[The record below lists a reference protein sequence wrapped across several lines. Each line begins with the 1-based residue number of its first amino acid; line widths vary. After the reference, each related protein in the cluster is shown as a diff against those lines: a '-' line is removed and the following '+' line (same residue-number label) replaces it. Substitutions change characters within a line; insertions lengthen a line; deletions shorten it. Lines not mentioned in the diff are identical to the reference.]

1 MTPRRALVL
10 ALALVLTFGAAL
22 LAVLRLTD
30 STAPSPAPAA
40 TRPGEPPGIAASSPP
55 PAPPAVDDAERP
67 PALRA
72 AETLRAPRLDERW
85 AMCRLFGTWE
95 PARRAS
101 TTPGEL
107 VSIALSTEFPE
118 AKGRRHLLVLV
129 RQRAAGGAPVAGRGA
144 ATRLDAHVYALE
156 GGAWRHAASGASIA
170 EAGPGGRPPE
180 VRLMAV
186 GRQRSALLV
195 TPSGGQ
201 AEAPARLVG
210 VSAER
215 VSTLADELPAGGT
228 SEADCVP
235 VRCFAW
241 RAEITTSR
249 GRGEWDDLVVHVE
262 GKRPDDD
269 ERVWPVDE
277 TVRWVYR
284 NGRYAPAP

>member
-1 MTPRRALVL
+1 MTPRRAL
-10 ALALVLTFGAAL
+10 ALAFAIVLLFGAAV

-30 STAPSPAPAA
+30 SAPSPAPVA
-40 TRPGEPPGIAASSPP
+40 TRPGEPPLAVAAPPP
-55 PAPPAVDDAERP
+55 PAPPAADDAACP

-72 AETLRAPRLDERW
+72 AETLPAPRLEERW
-85 AMCRLFGTWE
+85 AMCRLFGNWE
-95 PARRAS
+95 ADRRAS
-101 TTPGEL
+101 TTAGEL

-118 AKGRRHLLVLV
+118 AEGRRHVLVLA
-129 RQRAAGGAPVAGRGA
+129 RQRTAGGAPVAGRGA

-156 GGAWRHAASGASIA
+156 GGAWRHAASGALIA
-170 EAGPGGRPPE
+170 EAGPGGRAPE
-180 VRLMAV
+180 LRLMAV

-195 TPSGGQ
+195 TPAGGQ
-201 AEAPARLVG
+201 AEGPARLVG
-210 VSAER
+210 VSAEG
-215 VSTLADELPAGGT
+215 VSALADELPAGGT

-249 GRGEWDDLVVHVE
+249 GRGEWDDLVVHVK